1 MHETGCFPSKLF
13 EKWATTYSGCDGG
26 DIGSL
31 NNRSIWFCG
40 IEWGGGD
47 EANVEALNTMFSKD
61 MSIPPSGYDDWK
73 NNLSWIFN
81 WQAVKLLAAID
92 GRQISDYKLFAEEVK
107 PFTVGSGGYF
117 KMNIYPLAFRN
128 TSHAHWASEF
138 SQATGFSNKGAYIE
152 WIKDRRF
159 PVIRSWVEK
168 HTPKVVI
175 CTGIT
180 YMTDFYS
187 AFSDE
192 GMVVTT
198 DYIDDRQLCY
208 GMNKQGTLV
217 VVIPFMVN
225 RHGLTRNE
233 TIQKFGGKIREL
245 LNNFSA

>member
-128 TSHAHWASEF
+128 ILRMRIGHQSFPKQLASAIKEPI
-138 SQATGFSNKGAYIE
+138 SSGSRIEGFLSLGLGSRSTRLKLSSA
-152 WIKDRRF
+152 
-159 PVIRSWVEK
+159 PV
-168 HTPKVVI
+168 
-175 CTGIT
+175 
-180 YMTDFYS
+180 
-187 AFSDE
+187 
-192 GMVVTT
+192 
-198 DYIDDRQLCY
+198 L
-208 GMNKQGTLV
+208 
-217 VVIPFMVN
+217 
-225 RHGLTRNE
+225 LT
-233 TIQKFGGKIREL
+233 
-245 LNNFSA
+245 